1 MTVVRQPM
9 MRGPR
14 GPAGSGSQVTDH
26 GSLTGLNDDD
36 HPQYAT
42 RQYVDDAIAA
52 AIAEALA
59 TYQSILDS

>member
-1 MTVVRQPM
+1 M
-9 MRGPR
+9 
-14 GPAGSGSQVTDH
+14 TDH